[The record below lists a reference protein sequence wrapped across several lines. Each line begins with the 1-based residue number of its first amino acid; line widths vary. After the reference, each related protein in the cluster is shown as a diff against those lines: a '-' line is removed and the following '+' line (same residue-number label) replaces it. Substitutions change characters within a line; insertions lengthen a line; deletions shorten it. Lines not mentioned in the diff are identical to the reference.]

1 MVAIV
6 YKAECVH
13 KMNII
18 CTISSN
24 YLNLVEPK
32 RRFEYL
38 VFVWIQCIICSA
50 ECVVIYAPICVYVS
64 GNPRQVTNTQHIA
77 RACVLVCWW
86 RTLWSSHYMCYNC
99 RFTIG
104 LSQPIQCV
112 CPHSI
117 HIRSIAQ
124 LGSMREKNGMERK
137 KAAAAQHTQRSAVV
151 KHQQCTKRRES
162 ARVVSECEPRFMYH
176 SVWRM

>member
-1 MVAIV
+1 MWCQMVAIV

-32 RRFEYL
+32 RRFVYL

-77 RACVLVCWW
+77 RACVLVCWCVGDELYDHHIICAIIVAL
-86 RTLWSSHYMCYNC
+86 RLVCH
-99 RFTIG
+99 
-104 LSQPIQCV
+104 SQSNVFVPT
-112 CPHSI
+112 
-117 HIRSIAQ
+117 AYTY
-124 LGSMREKNGMERK
+124 E
-137 KAAAAQHTQRSAVV
+137 A
-151 KHQQCTKRRES
+151 
-162 ARVVSECEPRFMYH
+162 
-176 SVWRM
+176 